1 MMFAE
6 KTVLDRSA
14 RPVSW
19 LSRWRIP
26 ALAVAVATMTGGFF
40 AAEPTAHAAESKIA
54 VIDLA
59 RAIFETEDGL
69 RAQADLKKF
78 QGKLQGD
85 LEARQREFE
94 AKRNAYEKDKAKMP
108 KDKLA
113 QVEADLQQRILEMQS
128 MQADAQREMQQQQST
143 KMLPIQQRV
152 IGIVRR
158 IAAQDGY
165 DMVLEKS
172 AVPYMRA
179 DLEITDRAIQMY
191 NMGGEGAP
199 ATGKPPAA
207 PATTPGAPK
216 PGAAPA
222 TPPPAAPKPAA
233 PAPKK

>member
-1 MMFAE
+1 MSAE

-19 LSRWRIP
+19 VSRWRIP
-26 ALAVAVATMTGGFF
+26 VLAVAVATMAGGFF
-40 AAEPTAHAAESKIA
+40 AAEPTARAGDSKIA

-69 RAQADLKKF
+69 RAQANLKKI
-78 QGKLQGD
+78 QGKLQND
-85 LEARQREFE
+85 LETKQREFMT
-94 AKRNAYEKDKAKMP
+94 KRDAYDKDKGKLSN
-108 KDKLA
+108 DKRA
-113 QVEADLQQRILEMQS
+113 QVEADLQQRIVEIQTMQMDS
-128 MQADAQREMQQQQST
+128 QREMQRQQSEV
-143 KMLPIQQRV
+143 MLPIQQRV

-165 DMVLEKS
+165 EMVLEKS

-191 NMGGEGAP
+191 NVGGDGGPAAVKPAP
-199 ATGKPPAA
+199 APV
-207 PATTPGAPK
+207 APK
-216 PGAAPA
+216 PGA
-222 TPPPAAPKPAA
+222 TPAAPKPAA

>member
-1 MMFAE
+1 MFAE

-19 LSRWRIP
+19 FSRLRIP
-26 ALAVAVATMTGGFF
+26 ALAVAFATMTGGFF
-40 AAEPTAHAAESKIA
+40 AAESTANAAESKIA

-69 RAQADLKKF
+69 RAQANLKKV
-78 QGKLQGD
+78 QGKLQAD
-85 LEARQREFE
+85 LEAKQREFMT
-94 AKRNAYEKDKAKMP
+94 KRDTYEKDKGKLSN
-108 KDKLA
+108 DKRA
-113 QVEADLQQRILEMQS
+113 QVEADLQQRIVEIQS
-128 MQADAQREMQQQQST
+128 MQVDSQREMQRQQSEI
-143 KMLPIQQRV
+143 MLPIQQRV
-152 IGIVRR
+152 IGVVRR

-165 DMVLEKS
+165 EMVLEKS

-191 NMGGEGAP
+191 NMGGDGGP
-199 ATGKPPAA
+199 ATGKPPVA

>member
-1 MMFAE
+1 MFAE

-19 LSRWRIP
+19 LSRWRVP

-40 AAEPTAHAAESKIA
+40 AAESTARAAESKIA

-69 RAQADLKKF
+69 RAQANLKKI

-85 LEARQREFE
+85 LEGKQREFMT
-94 AKRNAYEKDKAKMP
+94 KRDAYEKDKGKLSN
-108 KDKLA
+108 DKRA
-113 QVEADLQQRILEMQS
+113 QVEADLQQRIVEIQT
-128 MQADAQREMQQQQST
+128 MQADAQREMQRQQSDV
-143 KMLPIQQRV
+143 MLPIQQRV
-152 IGIVRR
+152 IGVVRR

-165 DMVLEKS
+165 EMVLEKS

-191 NMGGEGAP
+191 NMGGDGGP
-199 ATGKPPAA
+199 AAGKPQPA
-207 PATTPGAPK
+207 PATTTAPK
-216 PGAAPA
+216 PGA
-222 TPPPAAPKPAA
+222 TPAAPKPAT

>member
-1 MMFAE
+1 MFAE
-6 KTVLDRSA
+6 KTVLDRTA

-19 LSRWRIP
+19 LSKFSRWRSP

-40 AAEPTAHAAESKIA
+40 AAEPTAHAADSKIA

-69 RAQADLKKF
+69 RAQANLKKV
-78 QGKLQGD
+78 QGKLQSD
-85 LEARQREFE
+85 LESKQREFMT
-94 AKRNAYEKDKAKMP
+94 KRDAYEKDKGKLSN
-108 KDKLA
+108 DKRA
-113 QVEADLQQRILEMQS
+113 QIEADLQQRIVEIQTMQMDS
-128 MQADAQREMQQQQST
+128 QREMQRQQSEI
-143 KMLPIQQRV
+143 MLPIQQRV

-165 DMVLEKS
+165 EMVLEKS

-191 NMGGEGAP
+191 NVGGDGGP
-199 ATGKPPAA
+199 AAGKPPA
-207 PATTPGAPK
+207 PAATPAAPK

-222 TPPPAAPKPAA
+222 PAAPKPAT

>member
-1 MMFAE
+1 MFAE
-6 KTVLDRSA
+6 KSVLDRPA
-14 RPVSW
+14 RPLSR

-26 ALAVAVATMTGGFF
+26 VLVVALATMSGGFF
-40 AAEPTAHAAESKIA
+40 AAEPEARAAESKIA

-69 RAQADLKKF
+69 RAQANLKKI
-78 QGKLQGD
+78 QTKLQGD
-85 LEARQREFE
+85 LEARQREFMT
-94 AKRNAYEKDKAKMP
+94 KRDAYEKDKGKMSN
-108 KDKLA
+108 DKRA
-113 QVEADLQQRILEMQS
+113 QVEADLQQRIVEIQTMQMDS
-128 MQADAQREMQQQQST
+128 QREMQRQQSEI
-143 KMLPIQQRV
+143 MLPIQQRV

-165 DMVLEKS
+165 EMVLEKS

-191 NMGGEGAP
+191 NTGGDG
-199 ATGKPPAA
+199 GPAA
-207 PATTPGAPK
+207 GK

-222 TPPPAAPKPAA
+222 TPKPGTAPATPPAAPKPAA

>member
-1 MMFAE
+1 MFAE

-19 LSRWRIP
+19 FSRWRIP

-40 AAEPTAHAAESKIA
+40 AAEPTARAADSKIA

-69 RAQADLKKF
+69 RAQANLKKV

-85 LEARQREFE
+85 LEAKQRDFIS
-94 AKRNAYEKDKAKMP
+94 KRDAYEKDKAKLTP
-108 KDKLA
+108 DKRGA
-113 QVEADLQQRILEMQS
+113 VEADLQQRILEIQS
-128 MQADAQREMQQQQST
+128 MQADAQREMQRQQSEV
-143 KMLPIQQRV
+143 MLPIQQRV

-165 DMVLEKS
+165 EMVLEKS

-191 NMGGEGAP
+191 NVGGDGGP
-199 ATGKPPAA
+199 AAGKPPATPA
-207 PATTPGAPK
+207 TPATTAPAPK
-216 PGAAPA
+216 PGAA
-222 TPPPAAPKPAA
+222 PPAAPKPAA

>member
-1 MMFAE
+1 MFAD
-6 KTVLDRSA
+6 KSALDRSA

-19 LSRWRIP
+19 LSRWRLP
-26 ALAVAVATMTGGFF
+26 ALAVAAAAMTGGFF
-40 AAEPTAHAAESKIA
+40 AAEPEARAGDSKIA

-69 RAQADLKKF
+69 RAQANLKKI
-78 QGKLQGD
+78 QTKLQGD
-85 LEARQREFE
+85 LEAKQREFMT
-94 AKRNAYEKDKAKMP
+94 KRDAYDKDKGKLTP
-108 KDKLA
+108 DKRA
-113 QVEADLQQRILEMQS
+113 AVEADLQQRIVEIQTMQMDS
-128 MQADAQREMQQQQST
+128 QREMQRQQSEI
-143 KMLPIQQRV
+143 MLPIQQRV

-165 DMVLEKS
+165 EMVLEKS

-191 NMGGEGAP
+191 NVGGDGGP
-199 ATGKPPAA
+199 AAGKPTPA
-207 PATTPGAPK
+207 PATTPAPK
-216 PGAAPA
+216 GGAAPA

>member
-1 MMFAE
+1 MFA
-6 KTVLDRSA
+6 KKSVLDRSA

-19 LSRWRIP
+19 LSRWSVP
-26 ALAVAVATMTGGFF
+26 ALTVAVATMTGGFF
-40 AAEPTAHAAESKIA
+40 AAEPSAQAADSKIA

-69 RAQADLKKF
+69 RAQANLKKV

-85 LEARQREFE
+85 LEAKQRDFMT
-94 AKRNAYEKDKAKMP
+94 KRDAYEKDKGKLSN
-108 KDKLA
+108 DKRA
-113 QVEADLQQRILEMQS
+113 QIEADLQQRIVEIQS
-128 MQADAQREMQQQQST
+128 MQVDSQREMQRQQSEI
-143 KMLPIQQRV
+143 MLPIQQRV
-152 IGIVRR
+152 IGVVRR

-165 DMVLEKS
+165 EMVLEKS

-191 NMGGEGAP
+191 NMGGDGGP
-199 ATGKPPAA
+199 AAGKPQPA
-207 PATTPGAPK
+207 PATTPATPK

-222 TPPPAAPKPAA
+222 TPKPATPA

>member
-1 MMFAE
+1 MLAE
-6 KTVLDRSA
+6 KSVLERSA

-19 LSRWRIP
+19 LSRLRIP

-40 AAEPTAHAAESKIA
+40 AAESTAHAADTKVA

-69 RAQADLKKF
+69 RAQANLKKI
-78 QGKLQGD
+78 QAKLQGD
-85 LEARQREFE
+85 LEAKQRDFM
-94 AKRNAYEKDKAKMP
+94 RDRDAYEKEKGKLSNDKR
-108 KDKLA
+108 A
-113 QVEADLQQRILEMQS
+113 QREADLQQRIVEIQAMQMDS
-128 MQADAQREMQQQQST
+128 QREMQRQQSEV
-143 KMLPIQQRV
+143 MLPIQQRV

-165 DMVLEKS
+165 EMVLEKS

-191 NMGGEGAP
+191 NMGGDGGP
-199 ATGKPPAA
+199 AAGKP
-207 PATTPGAPK
+207 
-216 PGAAPA
+216 APA
-222 TPPPAAPKPAA
+222 TPSPKPAAAPAAPKPAT

>member
-1 MMFAE
+1 MLAE
-6 KTVLDRSA
+6 KSELARSG
-14 RPVSW
+14 RPMSW

-26 ALAVAVATMTGGFF
+26 VLAVAVATMTGGFLV
-40 AAEPTAHAAESKIA
+40 AEPAAHAADSKIA

-69 RAQADLKKF
+69 RAQANLKRN
-78 QGKLQGD
+78 QAKLQGD
-85 LEARQREFE
+85 LEAKQRDIM
-94 AKRNAYEKDKAKMP
+94 RDRDAYEKEKP
-108 KDKLA
+108 KLSREK
-113 QVEADLQQRILEMQS
+113 QEKREADLQQRILEFQQMQ
-128 MQADAQREMQQQQST
+128 MDAQRDMQQQQST
-143 KMLPIQQRV
+143 LMLPIQQTM
-152 IGIVRR
+152 IGVVRR

-165 DMVLEKS
+165 EMVLEKS

-191 NMGGEGAP
+191 NMGVAGSPGA
-199 ATGKPPAA
+199 GKPQPA
-207 PATTPGAPK
+207 PATTPTAPK

>member
-1 MMFAE
+1 MFAE
-6 KTVLDRSA
+6 KSVLDRSA
-14 RPVSW
+14 RPVSR

-26 ALAVAVATMTGGFF
+26 VLAVALATMTGGFF
-40 AAEPTAHAAESKIA
+40 VAEPEARAADSKIA

-69 RAQADLKKF
+69 RAQANLKKI
-78 QGKLQGD
+78 QAKLQGD
-85 LEARQREFE
+85 LEAKQREFM
-94 AKRNAYEKDKAKMP
+94 AKRDAYDKDKAKMA

-113 QVEADLQQRILEMQS
+113 QVEADLQQRIVEIQTMQMDS
-128 MQADAQREMQQQQST
+128 QREMQRQQSEI
-143 KMLPIQQRV
+143 MLPIQQRV

-165 DMVLEKS
+165 EMVLEKS

-191 NMGGEGAP
+191 NTGADGGPAAGKPSAP
-199 ATGKPPAA
+199 AATPA
-207 PATTPGAPK
+207 APK

-222 TPPPAAPKPAA
+222 TPPATPKPAT